1 MHPGGTFSFDESQW
15 PLLVVKLT
23 GEPSSLAFE
32 DYLTRSTQYLQRQ
45 ERHVCVFDVSA
56 LQILSSEQRQ
66 RQVEWLKANEVLMS
80 RTLLGVSYV
89 VTSPVVRLTLGVIFH
104 FKPPP
109 APYAFHTHLREAR
122 EWATMRLD
130 EAGLRTSAKR
140 IRRMGSPMVET
151 KAEAPPKVHNQESGW
166 WSLTSASRQAGPGPG
181 PGR

>member
-15 PLLVVKLT
+15 PLLVVRLT

-32 DYLTRSTQYLQRQ
+32 DYLARCTQYLQRQ

-56 LQILSSEQRQ
+56 LQILSTEQRQ

-89 VTSPVVRLTLGVIFH
+89 VTSAVVRLTLGVIFH
-104 FKPPP
+104 FKPPA
-109 APYAFHTHLREAR
+109 APYAFHTHLGEAR
-122 EWATMRLD
+122 AWAAMRLE
-130 EAGLRTSAKR
+130 EAGLRLAAER
-140 IRRMGSPMVET
+140 IRRSSGPVGALNE
-151 KAEAPPKVHNQESGW
+151 EAPLTVHSQESGW
-166 WSLTSASRQAGPGPG
+166 WSERSTSGQAGQGPG

>member
-32 DYLTRSTQYLQRQ
+32 DYLARSTQYLQRQ

-56 LQILSSEQRQ
+56 LQILSTEQRQ

-80 RTLLGVSYV
+80 QTLLGVSYV
-89 VTSPVVRLTLGVIFH
+89 VTSPVIRLTLGVIFH
-104 FKPPP
+104 FKPPR
-109 APYAFHTHLREAR
+109 APYAFHTHLGEAR
-122 EWATMRLD
+122 EWAVRRLD
-130 EAGLRTSAKR
+130 EAGLRTSAER
-140 IRRMGSPMVET
+140 IRHMGMPAVET
-151 KAEAPPKVHNQESGW
+151 KTEAPPKVHNPESGW
-166 WSLTSASRQAGPGPG
+166 WSATSVSRRAGLGPG